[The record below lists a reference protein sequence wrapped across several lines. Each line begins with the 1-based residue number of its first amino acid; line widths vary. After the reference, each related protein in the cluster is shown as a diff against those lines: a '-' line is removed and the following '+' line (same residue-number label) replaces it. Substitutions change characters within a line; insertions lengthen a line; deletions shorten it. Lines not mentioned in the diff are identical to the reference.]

1 MHVMLLPAG
10 SSKPPTSK
18 LPPME
23 LDDDPRSSKLTLVLE
38 GGEGSG
44 LLGLLGGGKGGS
56 TGNKGGED
64 SELHLGKNSIRKN

>member
-1 MHVMLLPAG
+1 MLCAASRQQASFLRWNF
-10 SSKPPTSK
+10 
-18 LPPME
+18 
-23 LDDDPRSSKLTLVLE
+23 DDDPRSKLTLVLE

-56 TGNKGGED
+56 TGNKGRED